1 MQIISVGCRGGTANV
16 CLWYKIIIMEKALK
30 IKFGYSA
37 LLIYL
42 VVFGA
47 SCKKLTPG
55 PPDVSNSPYYM
66 RFKADGVFKNYQ
78 MPVNNIHDSV
88 TITGKKIYGFQAGAT
103 NSTFESLTIIVWSDR
118 FVVSNTYKETDLV
131 FGYQPKAFIGYQV
144 PGSLGYISYGLYDP
158 QTLAKYRN
166 SVITITSISN
176 KEVKGVFSGTVY
188 QQNSSGDLYLK
199 DSLQITNG
207 EFYLPVK

>member
-1 MQIISVGCRGGTANV
+1 VQIISVGCHWDTANV
-16 CLWYKIIIMEKALK
+16 CLWYKIIIMKKALK
-30 IKFGYSA
+30 IKFGYGA
-37 LLIYL
+37 LLICL
-42 VVFGA
+42 VVLGA
-47 SCKKLTPG
+47 SCKKITPEL
-55 PPDVSNSPYYM
+55 PDVSNSPYYM
-66 RFKADGVFKNYQ
+66 RFKANGVFKNYQ
-78 MPVNNIHDSV
+78 MPANNIHDSV
-88 TITGKKIYGFQAGAT
+88 TITGKKIYGFQAGAA
-103 NSTFESLTIIVWSDR
+103 NSTFESLVIIVWSDS
-118 FVVSNTYKETDLV
+118 FVVSNKYKETDLV

-166 SVITITSISN
+166 SVITIASISN
-176 KEVKGVFSGTVY
+176 KEVKGSFSGTVY